1 MIRDFPHTVCVEEM
15 KTIVTVQEA
24 ERMDKK
30 RKKIKGTLPDD
41 GIRRY
46 LYFAVIPVVVLIL
59 VVVILHSDKK
69 KDAGQTEAVAMTA
82 ETGQPVELNEG
93 DPAGDES
100 NVAGNDESESAE
112 NAGEE
117 NTEAESTDAENTAQ
131 DGSDEENTESV
142 ESSEAA
148 DNADATD
155 VQSADP
161 SEYTLKQDEMPE
173 LTALV
178 QSYCQAKTD
187 CDPEALQQLFGVT
200 DLSEDQIAAEREKM
214 ELVKASI
221 KAYKNISCYYIEG
234 AEADSYVI
242 FPYFEIQ
249 YRKAAKLMPTLTWG
263 YVKKQ
268 EDGQYRMVS
277 ELSDTEKEY
286 VKAVG
291 ERADVKEL
299 QDQVEEAA
307 AAAVSEDEVL
317 QQVYTHNGSSEVSIG
332 TQEQ

>member
-15 KTIVTVQEA
+15 KKIVTVQEA

-30 RKKIKGTLPDD
+30 RKRTKGTLPDD

-46 LYFAVIPVVVLIL
+46 LYFAAIPVVVLIL

-69 KDAGQTEAVAMTA
+69 KDAGQTEAVAMTT
-82 ETGQPVELNEG
+82 ETGQPVGLNEG
-93 DPAGDES
+93 DPAVDES
-100 NVAGNDESESAE
+100 S
-112 NAGEE
+112 
-117 NTEAESTDAENTAQ
+117 
-131 DGSDEENTESV
+131 
-142 ESSEAA
+142 AA
-148 DNADATD
+148 D
-155 VQSADP
+155 S
-161 SEYTLKQDEMPE
+161 SKYTLKQDEMPE

-268 EDGQYRMVS
+268 EDGPYRMVS

-299 QDQVEEAA
+299 QDQVKEAA
-307 AAAVSEDEVL
+307 AVAVSEDEVL

>member
-30 RKKIKGTLPDD
+30 RKRTKGTLPDD

-46 LYFAVIPVVVLIL
+46 LYFAAIPVVVLIL

-69 KDAGQTEAVAMTA
+69 KDTGQTEAVAMTA
-82 ETGQPVELNEG
+82 ETGQPVGLNEG
-93 DPAGDES
+93 DPAVDES
-100 NVAGNDESESAE
+100 S
-112 NAGEE
+112 
-117 NTEAESTDAENTAQ
+117 
-131 DGSDEENTESV
+131 
-142 ESSEAA
+142 AA
-148 DNADATD
+148 D
-155 VQSADP
+155 S
-161 SEYTLKQDEMPE
+161 SKYTLKQDEMPE

-234 AEADSYVI
+234 AQADSYVI

-299 QDQVEEAA
+299 QDQVKEAA
-307 AAAVSEDEVL
+307 AVAVSEDEVL

-332 TQEQ
+332 IQEQ

>member
-30 RKKIKGTLPDD
+30 RKRTKGTLPDD

-46 LYFAVIPVVVLIL
+46 LYFAAIPVVVLIL

-82 ETGQPVELNEG
+82 ETGQPVGLNEG
-93 DPAGDES
+93 DPAVDES
-100 NVAGNDESESAE
+100 S
-112 NAGEE
+112 
-117 NTEAESTDAENTAQ
+117 
-131 DGSDEENTESV
+131 
-142 ESSEAA
+142 AA
-148 DNADATD
+148 D
-155 VQSADP
+155 S
-161 SEYTLKQDEMPE
+161 SKYTLKQDEMPE

-187 CDPEALQQLFGVT
+187 CDSEALQQLFGVT

-299 QDQVEEAA
+299 QDQVKEAA

>member
-30 RKKIKGTLPDD
+30 RKRTKGTLPDD

-46 LYFAVIPVVVLIL
+46 LYFAAIPVVVLIL

-93 DPAGDES
+93 DPAVDES
-100 NVAGNDESESAE
+100 S
-112 NAGEE
+112 
-117 NTEAESTDAENTAQ
+117 
-131 DGSDEENTESV
+131 
-142 ESSEAA
+142 AA
-148 DNADATD
+148 D
-155 VQSADP
+155 S
-161 SEYTLKQDEMPE
+161 SKYTLKQDEMPE

-299 QDQVEEAA
+299 QDQVKEAA
-307 AAAVSEDEVL
+307 AVAVSEDEVL

>member
-30 RKKIKGTLPDD
+30 RKRTKGTLPDD

-82 ETGQPVELNEG
+82 ETGQPVGVNEG
-93 DPAGDES
+93 DPAVDES
-100 NVAGNDESESAE
+100 S
-112 NAGEE
+112 
-117 NTEAESTDAENTAQ
+117 
-131 DGSDEENTESV
+131 
-142 ESSEAA
+142 AA
-148 DNADATD
+148 D
-155 VQSADP
+155 S
-161 SEYTLKQDEMPE
+161 SKYTLKQDEMPE

-234 AEADSYVI
+234 VEADSYVI

-299 QDQVEEAA
+299 QDQVKEAA
-307 AAAVSEDEVL
+307 AVAVSEDEVL

>member
-30 RKKIKGTLPDD
+30 RKRTKGTLPDD

-82 ETGQPVELNEG
+82 ETGQPVGLNEG
-93 DPAGDES
+93 DPAVDES
-100 NVAGNDESESAE
+100 SVAD
-112 NAGEE
+112 
-117 NTEAESTDAENTAQ
+117 
-131 DGSDEENTESV
+131 
-142 ESSEAA
+142 SSK
-148 DNADATD
+148 
-155 VQSADP
+155 
-161 SEYTLKQDEMPE
+161 YTLKQDEMPE

-200 DLSEDQIAAEREKM
+200 GLSEDQIAAEREKM

-299 QDQVEEAA
+299 QDQVKEAA

>member
-30 RKKIKGTLPDD
+30 RKRTKGTLLDD

-46 LYFAVIPVVVLIL
+46 LYFAAIPVVVLIL

-69 KDAGQTEAVAMTA
+69 KDAGQPEAVAMTA
-82 ETGQPVELNEG
+82 ETGQPEAAAMTAETGQTEAMAMTAETGQPVGLNEG
-93 DPAGDES
+93 DPAVDES
-100 NVAGNDESESAE
+100 S
-112 NAGEE
+112 
-117 NTEAESTDAENTAQ
+117 
-131 DGSDEENTESV
+131 
-142 ESSEAA
+142 AA
-148 DNADATD
+148 D
-155 VQSADP
+155 S
-161 SEYTLKQDEMPE
+161 SKYTLKQDEMPE

-187 CDPEALQQLFGVT
+187 CDPEALQLLFGVT

-286 VKAVG
+286 VKAVS

-299 QDQVEEAA
+299 QDQVKEAA
-307 AAAVSEDEVL
+307 AVAVSEDEVL

>member
-30 RKKIKGTLPDD
+30 RKRTKGTLPDD

-82 ETGQPVELNEG
+82 ETGQPVGVNEG
-93 DPAGDES
+93 DPAVDES
-100 NVAGNDESESAE
+100 S
-112 NAGEE
+112 
-117 NTEAESTDAENTAQ
+117 
-131 DGSDEENTESV
+131 
-142 ESSEAA
+142 AA
-148 DNADATD
+148 D
-155 VQSADP
+155 S
-161 SEYTLKQDEMPE
+161 SKYTLKQDEMPE

-299 QDQVEEAA
+299 QDQVKEAA
-307 AAAVSEDEVL
+307 AVAVSEDEVL
-317 QQVYTHNGSSEVSIG
+317 QKVYTHNGSSEVSIG

>member
-69 KDAGQTEAVAMTA
+69 KDTGQTEAVAMTA
-82 ETGQPVELNEG
+82 ETGQPVGLNEG
-93 DPAGDES
+93 DPAVDES
-100 NVAGNDESESAE
+100 S
-112 NAGEE
+112 
-117 NTEAESTDAENTAQ
+117 
-131 DGSDEENTESV
+131 
-142 ESSEAA
+142 AA
-148 DNADATD
+148 D
-155 VQSADP
+155 S
-161 SEYTLKQDEMPE
+161 SKYTLKQDEMPE

-299 QDQVEEAA
+299 QDQVKEAA
-307 AAAVSEDEVL
+307 AVAVSEDEVL

>member
-82 ETGQPVELNEG
+82 ETGQPVGLNEG
-93 DPAGDES
+93 DPAVDES
-100 NVAGNDESESAE
+100 SVAD
-112 NAGEE
+112 
-117 NTEAESTDAENTAQ
+117 
-131 DGSDEENTESV
+131 
-142 ESSEAA
+142 SSK
-148 DNADATD
+148 
-155 VQSADP
+155 
-161 SEYTLKQDEMPE
+161 YTLKQDEMPE

-277 ELSDTEKEY
+277 ELSDIEKEY

-299 QDQVEEAA
+299 QDQVKEAA
-307 AAAVSEDEVL
+307 AVAVSEDEVL

>member
-30 RKKIKGTLPDD
+30 RKRTKGTLPDD

-46 LYFAVIPVVVLIL
+46 LYFAAIPVVVLIL

-69 KDAGQTEAVAMTA
+69 KDAGQPEAVAMTA
-82 ETGQPVELNEG
+82 ETGQPEAAAMTAETGQTEAMAMTAETGQPVGLNEG
-93 DPAGDES
+93 DPAVDES
-100 NVAGNDESESAE
+100 S
-112 NAGEE
+112 
-117 NTEAESTDAENTAQ
+117 
-131 DGSDEENTESV
+131 
-142 ESSEAA
+142 AA
-148 DNADATD
+148 D
-155 VQSADP
+155 S
-161 SEYTLKQDEMPE
+161 SKYTLKQDEMPE

-299 QDQVEEAA
+299 QDQVKEAA
-307 AAAVSEDEVL
+307 AVAVSEDEVL

>member
-1 MIRDFPHTVCVEEM
+1 MIRDFSHTVCVEEM

-30 RKKIKGTLPDD
+30 RKRIKGTLPDD

-82 ETGQPVELNEG
+82 ETGQPVGLNEG
-93 DPAGDES
+93 DPAVDES
-100 NVAGNDESESAE
+100 S
-112 NAGEE
+112 
-117 NTEAESTDAENTAQ
+117 
-131 DGSDEENTESV
+131 
-142 ESSEAA
+142 AA
-148 DNADATD
+148 D
-155 VQSADP
+155 S
-161 SEYTLKQDEMPE
+161 SKYTLKQDEMPE

-299 QDQVEEAA
+299 QDQVKEAA
-307 AAAVSEDEVL
+307 AVAVSEDEVL

>member
-30 RKKIKGTLPDD
+30 RKRTKGTLPDD

-46 LYFAVIPVVVLIL
+46 LYFAAIPVVVLIL

-82 ETGQPVELNEG
+82 ETGQPEAAAMTAETGQPVGLNEG
-93 DPAGDES
+93 DPAVDES
-100 NVAGNDESESAE
+100 S
-112 NAGEE
+112 
-117 NTEAESTDAENTAQ
+117 
-131 DGSDEENTESV
+131 
-142 ESSEAA
+142 AA
-148 DNADATD
+148 D
-155 VQSADP
+155 S
-161 SEYTLKQDEMPE
+161 SKYTLKQDEMPE

-299 QDQVEEAA
+299 QDQVKEAA
-307 AAAVSEDEVL
+307 AVAVSEDEVL

>member
-30 RKKIKGTLPDD
+30 RKRTKGTLPDD

-46 LYFAVIPVVVLIL
+46 LYFAAIPVVVLIL

-69 KDAGQTEAVAMTA
+69 KDTGQTEAVAMTA
-82 ETGQPVELNEG
+82 ETGQPVGLNEG
-93 DPAGDES
+93 DPAVDES
-100 NVAGNDESESAE
+100 S
-112 NAGEE
+112 
-117 NTEAESTDAENTAQ
+117 
-131 DGSDEENTESV
+131 
-142 ESSEAA
+142 AA
-148 DNADATD
+148 D
-155 VQSADP
+155 S
-161 SEYTLKQDEMPE
+161 SKYTLKQDEMPE

-187 CDPEALQQLFGVT
+187 CDPEVLQQLFGVT

-299 QDQVEEAA
+299 QDQVKEAA

>member
-30 RKKIKGTLPDD
+30 RKRTKGTLPDD

-46 LYFAVIPVVVLIL
+46 LYFAAIPVVVLIL

-93 DPAGDES
+93 DPAVDES
-100 NVAGNDESESAE
+100 S
-112 NAGEE
+112 
-117 NTEAESTDAENTAQ
+117 
-131 DGSDEENTESV
+131 
-142 ESSEAA
+142 AA
-148 DNADATD
+148 D
-155 VQSADP
+155 S
-161 SEYTLKQDEMPE
+161 SKYTLKQDEMPE

-299 QDQVEEAA
+299 QDQVKEAA
-307 AAAVSEDEVL
+307 AVAVSEDEAL

>member
-1 MIRDFPHTVCVEEM
+1 MIRDFSHTVCVEEM

-30 RKKIKGTLPDD
+30 RKRTKGTLPDD

-46 LYFAVIPVVVLIL
+46 LYFAAIPVVVLIL

-82 ETGQPVELNEG
+82 ETGQPVGLNEG
-93 DPAGDES
+93 DPAVDES
-100 NVAGNDESESAE
+100 S
-112 NAGEE
+112 
-117 NTEAESTDAENTAQ
+117 
-131 DGSDEENTESV
+131 
-142 ESSEAA
+142 AA
-148 DNADATD
+148 D
-155 VQSADP
+155 S
-161 SEYTLKQDEMPE
+161 SKYTLKQDEMPE

-214 ELVKASI
+214 ALVKASI

-299 QDQVEEAA
+299 QDQVKEAA
-307 AAAVSEDEVL
+307 AVAVSEDEVL
-317 QQVYTHNGSSEVSIG
+317 QQVYLHNGSSEVSVG
-332 TQEQ
+332 TQAQ

>member
-30 RKKIKGTLPDD
+30 RKRTKGTLPDD

-82 ETGQPVELNEG
+82 ETGQPVGVNEG
-93 DPAGDES
+93 DPAVDES
-100 NVAGNDESESAE
+100 S
-112 NAGEE
+112 
-117 NTEAESTDAENTAQ
+117 
-131 DGSDEENTESV
+131 
-142 ESSEAA
+142 AA
-148 DNADATD
+148 D
-155 VQSADP
+155 S
-161 SEYTLKQDEMPE
+161 SKYTLKQDEMPE

-187 CDPEALQQLFGVT
+187 CDPEALQLLFGVT

-299 QDQVEEAA
+299 QDQVKEAA
-307 AAAVSEDEVL
+307 AVAVSEDEVL

>member
-30 RKKIKGTLPDD
+30 RKRTKGTLPDD

-46 LYFAVIPVVVLIL
+46 LYFAAIPVVVLIL

-82 ETGQPVELNEG
+82 ETGQPVGLNEG
-93 DPAGDES
+93 DPAVDES
-100 NVAGNDESESAE
+100 S
-112 NAGEE
+112 
-117 NTEAESTDAENTAQ
+117 
-131 DGSDEENTESV
+131 
-142 ESSEAA
+142 AA
-148 DNADATD
+148 D
-155 VQSADP
+155 S
-161 SEYTLKQDEMPE
+161 SKYTLKQDEMPE

-187 CDPEALQQLFGVT
+187 CDPEALQLLFGVT

-299 QDQVEEAA
+299 QDQVKEAA
-307 AAAVSEDEVL
+307 AVAVSEDEVL
-317 QQVYTHNGSSEVSIG
+317 QQVYTHNGSSEVRIG

>member
-30 RKKIKGTLPDD
+30 RKRTKGTLPDD

-69 KDAGQTEAVAMTA
+69 KDAGQTEAVAMTE
-82 ETGQPVELNEG
+82 ETGQPVGLNEG
-93 DPAGDES
+93 DPAVDES
-100 NVAGNDESESAE
+100 S
-112 NAGEE
+112 
-117 NTEAESTDAENTAQ
+117 
-131 DGSDEENTESV
+131 
-142 ESSEAA
+142 AA
-148 DNADATD
+148 D
-155 VQSADP
+155 S
-161 SEYTLKQDEMPE
+161 SKYTLKQDEMPE

-187 CDPEALQQLFGVT
+187 CDPEALQLLFGVT

-299 QDQVEEAA
+299 QDQVKEAA

>member
-1 MIRDFPHTVCVEEM
+1 MIRDFPHTVCVEE
-15 KTIVTVQEA
+15 KQTIVTVQEA

-30 RKKIKGTLPDD
+30 RKRTKGTLPDD

-46 LYFAVIPVVVLIL
+46 LYFAAIPVVVLIL

-100 NVAGNDESESAE
+100 S
-112 NAGEE
+112 
-117 NTEAESTDAENTAQ
+117 
-131 DGSDEENTESV
+131 
-142 ESSEAA
+142 AA
-148 DNADATD
+148 D
-155 VQSADP
+155 S

-299 QDQVEEAA
+299 QDQVKEAA

-317 QQVYTHNGSSEVSIG
+317 QQVYIHNGSSEVSVG
-332 TQEQ
+332 TQAQ

>member
-1 MIRDFPHTVCVEEM
+1 MIRDFSHTVCVEEM

-30 RKKIKGTLPDD
+30 RKRTKGTLPDD

-93 DPAGDES
+93 DPAVDES
-100 NVAGNDESESAE
+100 S
-112 NAGEE
+112 
-117 NTEAESTDAENTAQ
+117 
-131 DGSDEENTESV
+131 
-142 ESSEAA
+142 AA
-148 DNADATD
+148 D
-155 VQSADP
+155 S
-161 SEYTLKQDEMPE
+161 SKYTLKQDEMPE

-299 QDQVEEAA
+299 QDQVKEAA
-307 AAAVSEDEVL
+307 AVAVSEDEAL

>member
-30 RKKIKGTLPDD
+30 RKRTKGTLPDD

-46 LYFAVIPVVVLIL
+46 LYFAAIPVVVLIL

-69 KDAGQTEAVAMTA
+69 KDTGQTEAVAMTA
-82 ETGQPVELNEG
+82 ETGQPVGLNEG
-93 DPAGDES
+93 DPAVDES
-100 NVAGNDESESAE
+100 S
-112 NAGEE
+112 
-117 NTEAESTDAENTAQ
+117 
-131 DGSDEENTESV
+131 
-142 ESSEAA
+142 AA
-148 DNADATD
+148 D
-155 VQSADP
+155 S
-161 SEYTLKQDEMPE
+161 SKYTLKQDEMPE

-187 CDPEALQQLFGVT
+187 CDPEALQQLFGVI

-249 YRKAAKLMPTLTWG
+249 YRKAAKLMPTLTWW

-299 QDQVEEAA
+299 QDQVKEAA
-307 AAAVSEDEVL
+307 AVAVSEDEVL

>member
-30 RKKIKGTLPDD
+30 RKRTKGTLPDD

-46 LYFAVIPVVVLIL
+46 LYFWGMPVVVLIL

-69 KDAGQTEAVAMTA
+69 KDTGQTEAVAMTA
-82 ETGQPVELNEG
+82 ETGQPVGLNEG
-93 DPAGDES
+93 DPAVDES
-100 NVAGNDESESAE
+100 S
-112 NAGEE
+112 
-117 NTEAESTDAENTAQ
+117 
-131 DGSDEENTESV
+131 
-142 ESSEAA
+142 AA
-148 DNADATD
+148 D
-155 VQSADP
+155 S
-161 SEYTLKQDEMPE
+161 SKYTLKQDEMPE

-299 QDQVEEAA
+299 QDQVKEAA
-307 AAAVSEDEVL
+307 AVAVSEDEVL

>member
-1 MIRDFPHTVCVEEM
+1 MIRDFPHTYRVEEM

-30 RKKIKGTLPDD
+30 RKRTKGTLPDD

-82 ETGQPVELNEG
+82 ETGQPVGLNEG
-93 DPAGDES
+93 DPAVDES
-100 NVAGNDESESAE
+100 S
-112 NAGEE
+112 
-117 NTEAESTDAENTAQ
+117 
-131 DGSDEENTESV
+131 
-142 ESSEAA
+142 AA
-148 DNADATD
+148 D
-155 VQSADP
+155 S
-161 SEYTLKQDEMPE
+161 SKYTLKQDEMPE

-291 ERADVKEL
+291 ERADVNEL
-299 QDQVEEAA
+299 QDQIKEAA
-307 AAAVSEDEVL
+307 TVAVSEDEVL

-332 TQEQ
+332 TQGQ

>member
-1 MIRDFPHTVCVEEM
+1 MIRDFSHTVCVEEM

-30 RKKIKGTLPDD
+30 RKRTKGTLPDD

-46 LYFAVIPVVVLIL
+46 LYFAAIPVVVLIL

-82 ETGQPVELNEG
+82 ETGQPVGLNEG
-93 DPAGDES
+93 DPAVDES
-100 NVAGNDESESAE
+100 S
-112 NAGEE
+112 
-117 NTEAESTDAENTAQ
+117 
-131 DGSDEENTESV
+131 
-142 ESSEAA
+142 AA
-148 DNADATD
+148 D
-155 VQSADP
+155 S
-161 SEYTLKQDEMPE
+161 SKYTLKQDEMPE

-299 QDQVEEAA
+299 QNQVKEAA
-307 AAAVSEDEVL
+307 AVAVSEDEVL

>member
-30 RKKIKGTLPDD
+30 RKRTKGTLPDD

-82 ETGQPVELNEG
+82 ETGQPVGLNEG
-93 DPAGDES
+93 DPAVDES
-100 NVAGNDESESAE
+100 S
-112 NAGEE
+112 
-117 NTEAESTDAENTAQ
+117 
-131 DGSDEENTESV
+131 
-142 ESSEAA
+142 AA
-148 DNADATD
+148 D
-155 VQSADP
+155 S
-161 SEYTLKQDEMPE
+161 SKYTLKQDEMPE

-187 CDPEALQQLFGVT
+187 CDPEALQLLFGVT

-234 AEADSYVI
+234 AEADNYVI

-299 QDQVEEAA
+299 QDQVKEAA
-307 AAAVSEDEVL
+307 AVAVSEDEVL
-317 QQVYTHNGSSEVSIG
+317 QQVYTNNGSSGVSIG

>member
-46 LYFAVIPVVVLIL
+46 LYFAAIPVVVLIL

-69 KDAGQTEAVAMTA
+69 KDTGQTEAVAMTA
-82 ETGQPVELNEG
+82 ETGQPVGLNEG
-93 DPAGDES
+93 DPAVDES
-100 NVAGNDESESAE
+100 S
-112 NAGEE
+112 
-117 NTEAESTDAENTAQ
+117 
-131 DGSDEENTESV
+131 
-142 ESSEAA
+142 AA
-148 DNADATD
+148 D
-155 VQSADP
+155 S
-161 SEYTLKQDEMPE
+161 SKYTLKQEEMPE

-299 QDQVEEAA
+299 QDQVKEAA

>member
-30 RKKIKGTLPDD
+30 RKRTKGTLPDD

-46 LYFAVIPVVVLIL
+46 LYFAAIPVVVLIL

-69 KDAGQTEAVAMTA
+69 KDTGQTEAVAMTA
-82 ETGQPVELNEG
+82 ETGQPVGLNEG
-93 DPAGDES
+93 DPAVDES
-100 NVAGNDESESAE
+100 S
-112 NAGEE
+112 
-117 NTEAESTDAENTAQ
+117 
-131 DGSDEENTESV
+131 
-142 ESSEAA
+142 AA
-148 DNADATD
+148 D
-155 VQSADP
+155 S
-161 SEYTLKQDEMPE
+161 SKYTLKQDEMPE

-187 CDPEALQQLFGVT
+187 CDPEALKQLFGVT

-299 QDQVEEAA
+299 QDQVKEAA

>member
-1 MIRDFPHTVCVEEM
+1 MIRDFSHTVCVEEM

-30 RKKIKGTLPDD
+30 RKRTKGTLPDD

-46 LYFAVIPVVVLIL
+46 LYFAAIPVVVLIL

-69 KDAGQTEAVAMTA
+69 KDTGQTEAVAMTA
-82 ETGQPVELNEG
+82 ETGQPVGLNEG
-93 DPAGDES
+93 DPAVDES
-100 NVAGNDESESAE
+100 S
-112 NAGEE
+112 
-117 NTEAESTDAENTAQ
+117 
-131 DGSDEENTESV
+131 
-142 ESSEAA
+142 AA
-148 DNADATD
+148 D
-155 VQSADP
+155 S
-161 SEYTLKQDEMPE
+161 SKYTLKQDEMPE

-249 YRKAAKLMPTLTWG
+249 YRKATKLMPTLTWG

-299 QDQVEEAA
+299 QDQVKEAA
-307 AAAVSEDEVL
+307 AVAVSEDEVL

>member
-30 RKKIKGTLPDD
+30 RKRTKGTLPDD

-46 LYFAVIPVVVLIL
+46 LYFAAIPVVVLIL

-69 KDAGQTEAVAMTA
+69 KDAGQPEAAAMTEETGQPEAVAMTEETGQPEAVAMTA
-82 ETGQPVELNEG
+82 ETGQPVGLNEG
-93 DPAGDES
+93 DPAVDES
-100 NVAGNDESESAE
+100 SAE
-112 NAGEE
+112 
-117 NTEAESTDAENTAQ
+117 D
-131 DGSDEENTESV
+131 
-142 ESSEAA
+142 SSK
-148 DNADATD
+148 
-155 VQSADP
+155 
-161 SEYTLKQDEMPE
+161 YTLKQDEMPE

-221 KAYKNISCYYIEG
+221 KAYKNISCYYMEG

-286 VKAVG
+286 VKAVS

-299 QDQVEEAA
+299 QDQVKEAA
-307 AAAVSEDEVL
+307 AVAVSEDEVL